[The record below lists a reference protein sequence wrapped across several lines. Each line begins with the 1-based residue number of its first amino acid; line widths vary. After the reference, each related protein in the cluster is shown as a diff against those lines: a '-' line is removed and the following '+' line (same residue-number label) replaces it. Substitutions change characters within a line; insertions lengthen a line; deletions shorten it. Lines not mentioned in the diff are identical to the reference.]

1 MKLQLRIGRISPL
14 TGFLRIPSIF
24 EGSYR
29 DKSDDEFGC
38 LDFIADEFEVEV
50 SGTRYEEY
58 LKRKNEYEEEKK
70 SNSNKRGWW
79 RWMRSMKRGD
89 DDDASFGDET
99 TSTTITPT
107 HTNSSVPESSSA
119 PTSSSQKGFPFQHSG
134 ESMGIKEMFRV
145 RVIKKPVKFIS
156 FKTPRIVVDD

>member
-1 MKLQLRIGRISPL
+1 M
-14 TGFLRIPSIF
+14 
-24 EGSYR
+24 
-29 DKSDDEFGC
+29 
-38 LDFIADEFEVEV
+38 DFIADDFEVEV

-70 SNSNKRGWW
+70 SNSNKIGWW

-89 DDDASFGDET
+89 DDASSGNET

-107 HTNSSVPESSSA
+107 HTNSSVPESSSS
-119 PTSSSQKGFPFQHSG
+119 PSSSSQKGFPFQHSG